1 MKKLV
6 SLMLALVLV
15 AFCFVSCGENPG
27 ADKETDTQTEP
38 EETTIQTEPEET
50 TAQPEPEETEIDL
63 SDYRIIVPDNHSN
76 AEEEIFNSFFASL
89 KEKIG
94 KSLSFETDFINEA
107 LGYVETEREILIGNT
122 NRKESAIETTDGGNS
137 CEIKYLNKKIVIN
150 AENLYALEYALN
162 KFIDDFAQ
170 SGSTVIE
177 IPAIKE
183 EAKTAYYKDLK
194 GITLTALGDSYFAD
208 NPDVTSW
215 LELLDA
221 KYELNFIN
229 RGIGGSTISNH
240 EPNDGKNHHP
250 MVDRLDKLPAKTDII
265 LFEGGRNDRTQGTP
279 LGDDIESRDVKTFTG
294 AINYIIDFL
303 QEKYPNALLIC
314 VTAWKVDDPS
324 ESRNLLAT
332 TEYANKMAEI
342 CNHRGVVCFDA
353 TKIKVQG
360 VKFDMNSKTFRAKY
374 CLTEDDKS
382 HLNSEGM
389 KLVFPAFEKFI
400 GEEYAKFLS
409 SK

>member
-1 MKKLV
+1 MKKLI

-15 AFCFVSCGENPG
+15 AFCFVSCGENPD

-38 EETTIQTEPEET
+38 EETTS
-50 TAQPEPEETEIDL
+50 QPEPEEAEIDL
-63 SDYRIIVPDNHSN
+63 AEYRIIVPENQSAIEKSLCDT
-76 AEEEIFNSFFASL
+76 FFSAFC
-89 KEKIG
+89 EKTG
-94 KSLSFETDFINEA
+94 KSNYVFTDDLIYES
-107 LGYVETEREILIGNT
+107 LGIVETEREILLGST
-122 NRKESAIETTDGGNS
+122 NRKESTIEATENANS
-137 CEIKYLNKKIVIN
+137 YEIKYVNKKIVIIG
-150 AENLYALEYALN
+150 ENPYALEYALN
-162 KFIDDFAQ
+162 AFLNKIVKD
-170 SGSTVIE
+170 GSTVIE
-177 IPAIKE
+177 TLSVNAVKE
-183 EAKTAYYKDLK
+183 ESKTAYYKNLK
-194 GITLTALGDSYFAD
+194 GVTLTAFGDSYFAD
-208 NPDVTSW
+208 NPEVTSW

-250 MVDRLDKLPAKTDII
+250 MVDRLDSLPPKTDII

-279 LGDDIESRDVKTFTG
+279 LGEDIESRDVKTFTG

-324 ESRNLLAT
+324 SSRKLLAT

-342 CNHRGVVCFDA
+342 CKHRGVVCFDA
-353 TKIKVQG
+353 TNEKVTK
-360 VKFDMNSKTFRAKY
+360 VRMNDKTFRAKY
-374 CLTEDDKS
+374 CLTETDVS
-382 HLNSEGM
+382 HLNSDGM

>member
-1 MKKLV
+1 MKKLI
-6 SLMLALVLV
+6 SLILAIVML
-15 AFCFVSCGENPG
+15 AFCFVSCGE
-27 ADKETDTQTEP
+27 TVT
-38 EETTIQTEPEET
+38 
-50 TAQPEPEETEIDL
+50 PEPEETELDL
-63 SDYRIIVPDNHSN
+63 SEYRIIVPENHSK
-76 AEEEIFNSFFASL
+76 AEEEIFNSFFTSI

-94 KSLSFETDFINEA
+94 KNLDFETDFISEA
-107 LGYVETEREILIGNT
+107 FNMVETEREILIGNT
-122 NRKESAIETTDGGNS
+122 NRKESTIEPTESGN
-137 CEIKYLNKKIVIN
+137 CFEIKYVNKKIVIN
-150 AENLYALEYALN
+150 AENIYALESALN
-162 KFIDDFAQ
+162 KFLENFVKA
-170 SGSTVIE
+170 GSTVIE
-177 IPAIKE
+177 IPAVKE

-208 NPDVTSW
+208 NPEVTSW
-215 LELLDA
+215 LELLDE

-250 MVDRLDKLPAKTDII
+250 MVDRLDKLPDTTDII

-279 LGDDIESRDVKTFTG
+279 LGEDIESRDVETFTG

-332 TEYANKMAEI
+332 TEYANKMAEV
-342 CNHRGVVCFDA
+342 CKHRGVVCFDA
-353 TKIKVQG
+353 TNEKVTK
-360 VKFDMNSKTFRAKY
+360 VRMNDKTFRAKY
-374 CLTEDDKS
+374 CLTETDVS
-382 HLNSEGM
+382 HLNSDGM